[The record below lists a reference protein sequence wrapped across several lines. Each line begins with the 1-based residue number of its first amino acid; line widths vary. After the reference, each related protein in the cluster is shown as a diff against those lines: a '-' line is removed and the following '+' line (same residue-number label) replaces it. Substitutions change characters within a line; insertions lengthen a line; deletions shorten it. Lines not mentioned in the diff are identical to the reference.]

1 MHVNAAMGSTKLGI
15 SKLEESGNEPR
26 SILPFSILYTGQAF
40 SLLGSRLVQF
50 SIVWWLTS
58 TTGSASVLALGSII
72 AMLPQVLVAPFAG
85 VLIDRWNRR
94 LVMIVTDAA
103 IALAVVVLAVLYAW
117 GAVNVWYIYGLMFI
131 RSVGGAFHW
140 LAWQSSRKMLV
151 PEKHLS
157 RVSGLD
163 QSIQG
168 IAGFVAPPMGALLM
182 GFLPISMI
190 LALDVVTAALA
201 IIPLLFI
208 KIPQPP
214 SLHSNG
220 KTSVFASMKEG
231 FDYIRTKTGIL
242 LIVLMA
248 MAINFILTPAY
259 SLQPLLVTN
268 YFGGGAIELGWLQS
282 AHGIGLIMGGLTLG
296 VWGGFKRRVVTC
308 FLALAVSGVFFAIIG
323 LAPPTG
329 FLLVVGASFVT
340 GFLNP
345 MINGPLM
352 AILQAKVPTEV
363 QGRVFSLIQTGAQLM
378 APLGLAIGGPVSDA
392 FGVSIL
398 FLLGGTIM
406 SIMGAGA
413 FLVRP
418 MLYIED
424 ANFEVGTLQSNLG
437 LAGEVVNV
445 PVAVKD

>member
-1 MHVNAAMGSTKLGI
+1 MHVNAAMSSTKLGI
-15 SKLEESGNEPR
+15 SELEESGNEPV
-26 SILPFSILYTGQAF
+26 SILPFSILYTGQVF

-72 AMLPQVLVAPFAG
+72 AMLPQVLVTPFAG

-208 KIPQPP
+208 RIPQPP

-220 KTSVFASMKEG
+220 KSSVFASMKEG
-231 FDYIRTKTGIL
+231 FGYIRTKTGVL

-259 SLQPLLVTN
+259 SDRK
-268 YFGGGAIELGWLQS
+268 S
-282 AHGIGLIMGGLTLG
+282 
-296 VWGGFKRRVVTC
+296 VV
-308 FLALAVSGVFFAIIG
+308 
-323 LAPPTG
+323 
-329 FLLVVGASFVT
+329 
-340 GFLNP
+340 
-345 MINGPLM
+345 
-352 AILQAKVPTEV
+352 
-363 QGRVFSLIQTGAQLM
+363 
-378 APLGLAIGGPVSDA
+378 
-392 FGVSIL
+392 
-398 FLLGGTIM
+398 
-406 SIMGAGA
+406 
-413 FLVRP
+413 
-418 MLYIED
+418 
-424 ANFEVGTLQSNLG
+424 
-437 LAGEVVNV
+437 
-445 PVAVKD
+445 